1 MSLVN
6 FNTNFAPK
14 APQSIHVQKSNS
26 NSPSIFTPAPSVE
39 TAGSVASSAPA
50 SSGSFGAVC

>member
-14 APQSIHVQKSNS
+14 APQTTNIQKTNS

-50 SSGSFGAVC
+50 SSGSFSAVC

>member
-6 FNTNFAPK
+6 FNGIFGAGG
-14 APQSIHVQKSNS
+14 ASSV
-26 NSPSIFTPAPSVE
+26 NSPKVQTAKPSVFTPAPSVE

-50 SSGSFGAVC
+50 SGSFSAVC